1 MVCTGAKSKEESR
14 LASRKYARII
24 QKLNFPVLR
33 KRPTHVNNRIIYEL
47 ICFLIIAGKI
57 YGIQN
62 SKYSWQL

>member
-1 MVCTGAKSKEESR
+1 MVCTGAKSEEESR

-33 KRPTHVNNRIIYEL
+33 PSHVKRIIYEL

-62 SKYSWQL
+62 SKYEA